1 MQDNRHIIG
10 RPESGTHSAV
20 KNSTRVLAKNQSH
33 SAAQERPYK
42 PKRRLIDFD
51 VSDKSIEEDELS
63 RLLIDKLSICNIQ
76 SRGGQSG
83 IFGAGASPE
92 TFSGGGQLKK
102 SPCIIVCLQDQ
113 KRASPGRG

>member
-63 RLLIDKLSICNIQ
+63 RLLIDKLSICNNSNLVINIPLVEMYALFCNFLLGVIHKP
-76 SRGGQSG
+76 RGL
-83 IFGAGASPE
+83 IFGYFDSPP
-92 TFSGGGQLKK
+92 L
-102 SPCIIVCLQDQ
+102 
-113 KRASPGRG
+113 RGHFY